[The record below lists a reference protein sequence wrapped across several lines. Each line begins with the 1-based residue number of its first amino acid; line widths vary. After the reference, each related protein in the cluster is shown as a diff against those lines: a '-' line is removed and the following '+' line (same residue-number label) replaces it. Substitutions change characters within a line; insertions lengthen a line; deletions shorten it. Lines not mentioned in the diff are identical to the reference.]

1 MSLQTRV
8 NYINRYR
15 EIAMQFSKSGLGFLI
30 EEIGLDR
37 VISLP
42 KRILMRQQN
51 NEVLEKTYAERI
63 RIFIEEMGTTFIKL
77 GQIASTRADLLPP
90 DLIKELEKLQSHV
103 APFPAAEARRL
114 IEESL
119 EAPID
124 KLFMIFDDEPVGS
137 ASIGQ
142 VHRAMLHTGED
153 VAVKIQRPNIEKTV
167 RTDLEI
173 LRHLAVLAE
182 SNLEWARNYQ
192 VTDMIE
198 EFSDALINEL
208 DYTIEARNVER
219 IGKTHNNDSKIK
231 IPEIYWEYSTKNVM
245 VMDFIKGIPVNH
257 VETLDEMNID
267 RSEVADTLAK
277 AIFQQIFEEG
287 YFHGDPHPGNVSVL
301 EDGTL
306 VFLDFGMIGRL
317 TSDLKNNFGSLL
329 ISLMRKDSAGVVKAI
344 VKMGVVPSD
353 VSMRDLN
360 REAEIMR
367 DKYYDVPL
375 AKLNFSDAVNDLFG
389 IANKYKI
396 KLPQDFTI
404 LAKTL
409 LTLESVVS
417 QLDPDFSIMDV
428 AEPFGKA
435 LMLERY
441 NPKNLLNFQIDEVQQ
456 LANELR
462 EVTENVHTFSK
473 GLKNQ
478 NLPIEIDV
486 KGRSQFSKHLDRV
499 INRLSF
505 SIVLLAFSI
514 IMVGLI
520 VGSAILGEGSII
532 FRIPIIEIA
541 AIFAMGMFSWL
552 LWSIV
557 KSGRF

>member
-15 EIAMQFSKSGLGFLI
+15 EIAKQISKSGFGYII
-30 EEIGLDR
+30 EEIGLDK

-42 KRILMRQQN
+42 RRLLLRQGN
-51 NEVLEKTYAERI
+51 EEVLEKTYAERI
-63 RIFIEEMGTTFIKL
+63 RLFIESMGTTFIKL
-77 GQIASTRADLLPP
+77 GQIASTRGDLLPP
-90 DLIKELEKLQSHV
+90 ELIKELEKLQSHV
-103 APFPAAEARRL
+103 APFPAEVARST

-119 EAPID
+119 GASID
-124 KLFMIFDDEPVGS
+124 EIFMIFDDEPVGS

-142 VHRAMLHTGED
+142 VHRAMLHSGED
-153 VAVKIQRPNIEKTV
+153 VAVKVQRPNIEGTV

-173 LRHLAVLAE
+173 LRHLANLLEA
-182 SNLEWARNYQ
+182 NLEWAKNYQ
-192 VTDMIE
+192 VTDMID
-198 EFSDALINEL
+198 EFSFALLNEL

-219 IGKTHNNDSKIK
+219 IGKTHANDPNVK
-231 IPEIYWEYSTKNVM
+231 IPNIFWDYTTKNVM

-257 VETLDEMNID
+257 FDTLDELNID
-267 RSEVADTLAK
+267 RSKLAETLAK
-277 AIFQQIFEEG
+277 AIFKQIFEDG

-317 TSDLKNNFGSLL
+317 TSDLKTNFGSLL
-329 ISLMRKDSAGVVKAI
+329 ISLMKKDASGVVKAI
-344 VKMGVVPSD
+344 VKMGVVPAD
-353 VSMRDLN
+353 VSMKQLN

-375 AKLNFSDAVNDLFG
+375 SKLNFSDAVNDLF
-389 IANKYKI
+389 IISNKYKI
-396 KLPQDFTI
+396 RLPQDFTI

-409 LTLESVVS
+409 LTLEGVVS
-417 QLDPDFSIMDV
+417 KLDPDFSIMDV
-428 AEPFGKA
+428 AEPFGKS
-435 LMLERY
+435 LLFDRY
-441 NPKNLLNFQIDEVQQ
+441 NPKNVIENQIDDAQQ
-456 LANELR
+456 IALELR
-462 EVTENVHTFSK
+462 DVTANVHQFSK
-473 GLKNQ
+473 GLKNS
-478 NLPIEIDV
+478 NLPIEIDL
-486 KGRSQFSKHLDRV
+486 KGRTQFSKHLDRV

-520 VGSAILGEGSII
+520 VGSALLGEGSII

-541 AIFAMGMFSWL
+541 AIFAAGMFIWL
-552 LWSIV
+552 MWSIV

>member
-15 EIAMQFSKSGLGFLI
+15 EIAKQISKSGFGYII
-30 EEIGLDR
+30 EEIGLDK

-42 KRILMRQQN
+42 RKLLLRQGN
-51 NEVLEKTYAERI
+51 KEVLEKTYAERI
-63 RIFIEEMGTTFIKL
+63 RLFIESMGTTFIKL
-77 GQIASTRADLLPP
+77 GQIASTRGDLLPP
-90 DLIKELEKLQSHV
+90 ELIKELEKLQSHV
-103 APFPAAEARRL
+103 APFPAEVARST

-119 EAPID
+119 GASID
-124 KLFMIFDDEPVGS
+124 EIFMIFDDEPVGS

-142 VHRAMLHTGED
+142 VHRAMLQSGED
-153 VAVKIQRPNIEKTV
+153 VAVKVQRPNIEGTV

-173 LRHLAVLAE
+173 LRHLAKLLEA
-182 SNLEWARNYQ
+182 NLEWAKNYQ
-192 VTDMIE
+192 VTDMID
-198 EFSDALINEL
+198 EFSFALLNEL

-219 IGKTHNNDSKIK
+219 IGKTHANDPNVK
-231 IPEIYWEYSTKNVM
+231 IPNIFWDYTTKNVM

-257 VETLDEMNID
+257 FDTLDELNID
-267 RSEVADTLAK
+267 RSKLAETLAK
-277 AIFQQIFEEG
+277 AIFKQIFEDG

-317 TSDLKNNFGSLL
+317 TSDLKTNFGSLL
-329 ISLMRKDSAGVVKAI
+329 ISLMKKDASGVVKAI
-344 VKMGVVPSD
+344 VKMGVVPAD
-353 VSMRDLN
+353 VSMKQLN

-367 DKYYDVPL
+367 DKYYEVPL
-375 AKLNFSDAVNDLFG
+375 SKLNFSDAVNDLF
-389 IANKYKI
+389 IISNKYKI
-396 KLPQDFTI
+396 RLPQDFTI

-409 LTLESVVS
+409 LTLEGVVS
-417 QLDPDFSIMDV
+417 KLDPDFSIMDV
-428 AEPFGKA
+428 AEPFGKS
-435 LMLERY
+435 LLFDRY
-441 NPKNLLNFQIDEVQQ
+441 NPKNVIENQIDDAQQ
-456 LANELR
+456 IALELR
-462 EVTENVHTFSK
+462 DVTANVHQFSK
-473 GLKNQ
+473 GLKNS
-478 NLPIEIDV
+478 NLPIEIDL
-486 KGRSQFSKHLDRV
+486 KGRTQFSKHLDRV

-520 VGSAILGEGSII
+520 VGSALLGEGSII

-541 AIFAMGMFSWL
+541 AIFAAGMFIWL
-552 LWSIV
+552 MWSIV

>member
-8 NYINRYR
+8 SYINRYR
-15 EIAMQFSKSGLGFLI
+15 EIAIAISKSGFGYII
-30 EEIGLDR
+30 EELGLDK

-42 KRILMRQQN
+42 RRLLIRQKDE
-51 NEVLEKTYAERI
+51 EVQELTYAERI
-63 RIFIEEMGTTFIKL
+63 RLFIESMGTTFIKL
-77 GQIASTRADLLPP
+77 GQIASTRGDLLPP
-90 DLIKELEKLQSHV
+90 ELIKELEKLQSHV
-103 APFPAAEARRL
+103 PSFPSDNVKTIIEDSLGAPMDE
-114 IEESL
+114 I
-119 EAPID
+119 
-124 KLFMIFDDEPVGS
+124 FMIFDEDPVGS

-142 VHRAMLHTGED
+142 VHRAMLLSGED
-153 VAVKIQRPNIEKTV
+153 VAVKVQRPNIEKTV

-173 LRHLAVLAE
+173 LRHLATLAE

-192 VTDMIE
+192 VTDMID
-198 EFSDALINEL
+198 EFSTALINEL
-208 DYTIEARNVER
+208 DYTIEARNMER
-219 IGKTHNNDSKIK
+219 ISKTHKYDSRVI
-231 IPEIYWEYSTKNVM
+231 IPGIHWDYTTKEVL
-245 VMDFIKGIPVNH
+245 VMDFIKGTPINQFDK
-257 VETLDEMNID
+257 LDALNID
-267 RSEVADTLAK
+267 RSKVADTLAK
-277 AIFQQIFEEG
+277 SIFKQIFEDG

-301 EDGTL
+301 NDGSL

-329 ISLMRKDSAGVVKAI
+329 ISLMKKDASGVVKSI
-344 VKMGVVPSD
+344 VKMGVVPAD
-353 VSMRDLN
+353 VSMKKLN

-375 AKLNFSDAVNDLFG
+375 SKLNFSDAVNDLFG

-409 LTLESVVS
+409 LTLEGVVS
-417 QLDPDFSIMDV
+417 KLDPDFSIMDV

-435 LMLERY
+435 LLLERY
-441 NPKNLLNFQIDEVQQ
+441 NPKNLIDFQIDELQQ
-456 LANELR
+456 IGTELR
-462 EVTENVHTFSK
+462 DVTSNVHQFSK
-473 GLKNQ
+473 GLRNS

-514 IMVGLI
+514 VMVGLI

-541 AIFAMGMFSWL
+541 AIFAMGMFIWL
-552 LWSIV
+552 IWSIV

>member
-8 NYINRYR
+8 KYINRYR
-15 EIAMQFSKSGLGFLI
+15 EIAMQFSKSGLGFII

-37 VISLP
+37 VLSLP
-42 KRILMRQQN
+42 KRILLRQQN
-51 NEVLEKTYAERI
+51 DEYLEKTYAERI

-90 DLIKELEKLQSHV
+90 DLINELEKLQSHV
-103 APFPAAEARRL
+103 SPFPASDARAL

-119 EAPID
+119 ESDID
-124 KLFMIFDDEPVGS
+124 DIFMIFDDVPVGS

-153 VAVKIQRPNIEKTV
+153 VAVKVQRPNIEKTV

-173 LRHLAVLAE
+173 LRHLALLAE
-182 SNLEWARNYQ
+182 ANLEWARNYQ
-192 VTDMIE
+192 VTDMID

-219 IGKTHNNDSKIK
+219 IGKTHRNDKKVK
-231 IPEIYWEYSTKNVM
+231 IPEIYWDYSSKNVM
-245 VMDFIKGIPVNH
+245 VMDFIKGTPVNQLKK
-257 VETLDEMNID
+257 LDELGIN
-267 RSEVADTLAK
+267 RSMVADTLARS
-277 AIFQQIFEEG
+277 IFKQIFEEG
-287 YFHGDPHPGNVSVL
+287 YFHGDPHPGNVNVL
-301 EDGTL
+301 DDGTV
-306 VFLDFGMIGRL
+306 VFLDFGMVGRL

-329 ISLMRKDSAGVVKAI
+329 ISLMKHDSDGVVKSI
-344 VKMGVVPSD
+344 VKMGVVPAD
-353 VSMRDLN
+353 VSIRDLN

-389 IANKYKI
+389 ISNKYKI

-435 LMLERY
+435 LLLERY

-456 LANELR
+456 LSSELR

-473 GLKNQ
+473 GLRNQ

-486 KGRSQFSKHLDRV
+486 KGRSEFSKHLDRV

-514 IMVGLI
+514 VMVGLI

-541 AIFAMGMFSWL
+541 AIFAMGMFVWL

>member
-15 EIAMQFSKSGLGFLI
+15 EIAKQISKSGFGYII
-30 EEIGLDR
+30 EEIGLDK

-42 KRILMRQQN
+42 RRLLLRQGN
-51 NEVLEKTYAERI
+51 EEVLEKTYAERI
-63 RIFIEEMGTTFIKL
+63 RLFIESMGTTFIKL
-77 GQIASTRADLLPP
+77 GQIASTRGDLLPP
-90 DLIKELEKLQSHV
+90 ELIKELEKLQSHV
-103 APFPAAEARRL
+103 APFPAEVARST

-119 EAPID
+119 GASID
-124 KLFMIFDDEPVGS
+124 EIFMIFDDEPVGS

-142 VHRAMLHTGED
+142 VHRAILHSGED
-153 VAVKIQRPNIEKTV
+153 VAVKVQRPNIEGTV

-173 LRHLAVLAE
+173 LRHLANLLEA
-182 SNLEWARNYQ
+182 NLEWAKNYQ
-192 VTDMIE
+192 VTDMID
-198 EFSDALINEL
+198 EFSFALLNEL

-219 IGKTHNNDSKIK
+219 IGKTHANDPNVK
-231 IPEIYWEYSTKNVM
+231 IPNIFWDYTTKNVM

-257 VETLDEMNID
+257 FDTLDELNID
-267 RSEVADTLAK
+267 RSKLAETLAK
-277 AIFQQIFEEG
+277 AIFKQIFEDG

-317 TSDLKNNFGSLL
+317 TSDLKTNFGSLL
-329 ISLMRKDSAGVVKAI
+329 ISLMKKDASGVVKAI
-344 VKMGVVPSD
+344 VKMGVVPAD
-353 VSMRDLN
+353 VSMKQLN

-375 AKLNFSDAVNDLFG
+375 SKLNFSDAVNDLFS
-389 IANKYKI
+389 ISNKYKI
-396 KLPQDFTI
+396 RLPQDFTI

-409 LTLESVVS
+409 LTLEGVVS
-417 QLDPDFSIMDV
+417 KLDYDFSIMDV
-428 AEPFGKA
+428 AEPFGKS
-435 LMLERY
+435 LLFDRY
-441 NPKNLLNFQIDEVQQ
+441 NPKNVIENQIDDAQQ
-456 LANELR
+456 IASELR
-462 EVTENVHTFSK
+462 DVTANVHQFSK
-473 GLKNQ
+473 GLKNS
-478 NLPIEIDV
+478 NLPIEIDL
-486 KGRSQFSKHLDRV
+486 KGRTQFSKHLDRV

-520 VGSAILGEGSII
+520 VGSALLGEGSII

-541 AIFAMGMFSWL
+541 AIFAAGMFIWL
-552 LWSIV
+552 MWSIV

>member
-8 NYINRYR
+8 KYINRYR
-15 EIAMQFSKSGLGFLI
+15 EIAMQFSKSGLGFII

-37 VISLP
+37 VLSLP
-42 KRILMRQQN
+42 KRILLRQQN
-51 NEVLEKTYAERI
+51 DEYLEKTYAERI

-90 DLIKELEKLQSHV
+90 DLINELEKLQSHV
-103 APFPAAEARRL
+103 SPFPASDARAL

-119 EAPID
+119 EADID
-124 KLFMIFDDEPVGS
+124 DIFMIFDDVPVGS

-153 VAVKIQRPNIEKTV
+153 VAVKVQRPNIEKTV

-173 LRHLAVLAE
+173 LRHLALLAE
-182 SNLEWARNYQ
+182 ANLEWARNYQ
-192 VTDMIE
+192 VTDMID

-219 IGKTHNNDSKIK
+219 IGKTHRNDKKIK
-231 IPEIYWEYSTKNVM
+231 IPEIYWDYSSKNVM
-245 VMDFIKGIPVNH
+245 VMDFIKGTPVNQLKK
-257 VETLDEMNID
+257 LDELGIN
-267 RSEVADTLAK
+267 RSMVADTLARS
-277 AIFQQIFEEG
+277 IFKQIFEEG
-287 YFHGDPHPGNVSVL
+287 YFHGDPHPGNVNVL
-301 EDGTL
+301 DDGTV
-306 VFLDFGMIGRL
+306 VFLDFGMVGRL

-329 ISLMRKDSAGVVKAI
+329 ISLMKHDSDGVVKSI
-344 VKMGVVPSD
+344 VKMGVVPAD
-353 VSMRDLN
+353 VSIRDLN

-389 IANKYKI
+389 ISNKYKI

-435 LMLERY
+435 LLLERY

-456 LANELR
+456 LGSELR
-462 EVTENVHTFSK
+462 EVTENVHTFTK
-473 GLKNQ
+473 GLRNQ

-486 KGRSQFSKHLDRV
+486 KGRSEFSKHLDRV

-514 IMVGLI
+514 VMVGLI

-541 AIFAMGMFSWL
+541 AIFAMGMFVWL

>member
-8 NYINRYR
+8 KYINRYR
-15 EIAMQFSKSGLGFLI
+15 EIAMQFSKSGLGFII

-37 VISLP
+37 VLSLP
-42 KRILMRQQN
+42 KRILLRQQN
-51 NEVLEKTYAERI
+51 DEYLEKTYAERI

-90 DLIKELEKLQSHV
+90 DLINELEKLQSHV
-103 APFPAAEARRL
+103 SPFPASDARAL

-119 EAPID
+119 EADID
-124 KLFMIFDDEPVGS
+124 DIFMIFDDVPVGS

-153 VAVKIQRPNIEKTV
+153 VAVKVQRPNIEKTV

-173 LRHLAVLAE
+173 LRHLALLAE
-182 SNLEWARNYQ
+182 ANLEWARNYQ
-192 VTDMIE
+192 VTDMID

-208 DYTIEARNVER
+208 DYTIETRNVER
-219 IGKTHNNDSKIK
+219 IGKTHRNDKKVK
-231 IPEIYWEYSTKNVM
+231 IPEIYWDYSSKNVM
-245 VMDFIKGIPVNH
+245 VMDFIKGTPVNQLKK
-257 VETLDEMNID
+257 LDELGIN
-267 RSEVADTLAK
+267 RSMVADTLARS
-277 AIFQQIFEEG
+277 IFKQIFEEG
-287 YFHGDPHPGNVSVL
+287 YFHGDPHPGNVNVL
-301 EDGTL
+301 DDGTV
-306 VFLDFGMIGRL
+306 VFLDFGMVGRL

-329 ISLMRKDSAGVVKAI
+329 ISLMKHDSDGVVKSI
-344 VKMGVVPSD
+344 VKMGVVPAD
-353 VSMRDLN
+353 VSIRDLN

-389 IANKYKI
+389 ISNKYKI

-435 LMLERY
+435 LLLERY

-456 LANELR
+456 LGSELR

-473 GLKNQ
+473 GLRNQ

-486 KGRSQFSKHLDRV
+486 KGRSEFSKHLDRV

-514 IMVGLI
+514 VMVGLI

-541 AIFAMGMFSWL
+541 AIFAMGMFVWL

>member
-15 EIAMQFSKSGLGFLI
+15 EIAVQFSKSGLGFII

-37 VISLP
+37 VLSLP
-42 KRILMRQQN
+42 RRVLLRQQN
-51 NEVLEKTYAERI
+51 NDVLEKTYAERI

-77 GQIASTRADLLPP
+77 GQIASTRADLLPK

-103 APFPAAEARRL
+103 VPFPAKDARRL

-119 EAPID
+119 EASID
-124 KLFMIFDDEPVGS
+124 DIFLIFDDTPVGS

-153 VAVKIQRPNIEKTV
+153 VAVKVQRPNIEKTV

-182 SNLEWARNYQ
+182 SNLEWARQYQ

-219 IGKTHNNDSKIK
+219 IGKTHKEDDDIK
-231 IPEIYWEYSTKNVM
+231 IPEIYWDYSTKNVM
-245 VMDFIKGIPVNH
+245 VMDYIKGTSINNLVKI
-257 VETLDEMNID
+257 DEMNLD
-267 RSEVADTLAK
+267 RSKIAEKLAN
-277 AIFQQIFEEG
+277 AIFKQVFEEG

-301 EDGTL
+301 DDGTL
-306 VFLDFGMIGRL
+306 VFLDFGMVGRL
-317 TSDLKNNFGSLL
+317 TSELKNNFGSLL
-329 ISLMRKDSAGVVKAI
+329 ISLMRKDSSGVVKAI
-344 VKMGVVPSD
+344 VKMGVVPGD
-353 VSMRDLN
+353 VSMSDLN
-360 REAEIMR
+360 REAEIMQ
-367 DKYYDVPL
+367 DKYYDIPL
-375 AKLNFSDAVNDLFG
+375 SQLNFSDAVNDLFG

-417 QLDPDFSIMDV
+417 QLDPDFSIMNV
-428 AEPFGKA
+428 AEPFGKT
-435 LMLERY
+435 LLFERY
-441 NPKNLLNFQIDEVQQ
+441 NPKNLVNFQIDEIQQ
-456 LANELR
+456 LGSELR
-462 EVTENVHTFSK
+462 EVTENVHQFSK
-473 GLKNQ
+473 GLRNQ
-478 NLPIEIDV
+478 NIPVEIDI
-486 KGRSQFSKHLDRV
+486 KGRSHFSKHLDRI
-499 INRLSF
+499 INKLSF

-520 VGSAILGEGSII
+520 VGSSILGEGSII

-541 AIFAMGMFSWL
+541 AIFATGMFVWL
-552 LWSIV
+552 LYSIF
-557 KSGRF
+557 KSGRL

>member
-15 EIAMQFSKSGLGFLI
+15 EIAKQISKSGFGYII
-30 EEIGLDR
+30 EEIGLDK

-42 KRILMRQQN
+42 RRLLLRQGN
-51 NEVLEKTYAERI
+51 EEVLEKTYAERI
-63 RIFIEEMGTTFIKL
+63 RLFIESMGTTFIKL
-77 GQIASTRADLLPP
+77 GQIASTRGDLLPP
-90 DLIKELEKLQSHV
+90 ELIKELEKLQSHV
-103 APFPAAEARRL
+103 APFPAEVARST

-119 EAPID
+119 GASID
-124 KLFMIFDDEPVGS
+124 EIFMIFDDEPVGS

-142 VHRAMLHTGED
+142 VHRAILHSGED
-153 VAVKIQRPNIEKTV
+153 VAVKVQRPNIEGTV

-173 LRHLAVLAE
+173 LRHLANLLEA
-182 SNLEWARNYQ
+182 NLEWAKNYQ
-192 VTDMIE
+192 VTDMID
-198 EFSDALINEL
+198 EFSFALLNEL

-219 IGKTHNNDSKIK
+219 IGKTHANDPNVK
-231 IPEIYWEYSTKNVM
+231 IPNIFWDYTTKNVM

-257 VETLDEMNID
+257 FDTLDEMNID
-267 RSEVADTLAK
+267 RSKLAETLAK
-277 AIFQQIFEEG
+277 AIFKQIFEDG

-317 TSDLKNNFGSLL
+317 TSDLKTNFGSLL
-329 ISLMRKDSAGVVKAI
+329 ISLMKKDASGVVKAI
-344 VKMGVVPSD
+344 VKMGVVPAD
-353 VSMRDLN
+353 VSMKQLN

-367 DKYYDVPL
+367 DKYYEVPL
-375 AKLNFSDAVNDLFG
+375 SKLNFSDAVNDLF
-389 IANKYKI
+389 IISNKYKI
-396 KLPQDFTI
+396 RLPQDFTI

-409 LTLESVVS
+409 LTLEGVVS
-417 QLDPDFSIMDV
+417 KLDPDFSIMDV
-428 AEPFGKA
+428 AEPFGKS
-435 LMLERY
+435 LLFDRY
-441 NPKNLLNFQIDEVQQ
+441 NPKNVIENQIDDAQQ
-456 LANELR
+456 IASELR
-462 EVTENVHTFSK
+462 DVTANVHQFSK
-473 GLKNQ
+473 GLKNS
-478 NLPIEIDV
+478 NLPIEIDL
-486 KGRSQFSKHLDRV
+486 KGRTQFSKHLDRV

-520 VGSAILGEGSII
+520 VGSALLGEGSII

-541 AIFAMGMFSWL
+541 AIFAAGMFIWL
-552 LWSIV
+552 MWSIV

>member
-15 EIAMQFSKSGLGFLI
+15 EIAKQISKSGFGYII
-30 EEIGLDR
+30 EEIGLDK

-42 KRILMRQQN
+42 RKLLLRQGN
-51 NEVLEKTYAERI
+51 KEVLEKTYAERI
-63 RIFIEEMGTTFIKL
+63 RLFIESMGTTFIKL
-77 GQIASTRADLLPP
+77 GQIASTRGDLLPP
-90 DLIKELEKLQSHV
+90 ELIKELEKLQSHV
-103 APFPAAEARRL
+103 APFPAEVARST

-119 EAPID
+119 GASIGEI
-124 KLFMIFDDEPVGS
+124 FMIFDDEPVGS

-142 VHRAMLHTGED
+142 VHRAMLHSGED
-153 VAVKIQRPNIEKTV
+153 VAVKVQRPNIEGTV

-173 LRHLAVLAE
+173 LRHLAKLLEA
-182 SNLEWARNYQ
+182 NLEWAKNYQ
-192 VTDMIE
+192 VTDMID
-198 EFSDALINEL
+198 EFSFALLNEL

-219 IGKTHNNDSKIK
+219 IGKTHANDPNVK
-231 IPEIYWEYSTKNVM
+231 IPNIFWDYTTKNVM

-257 VETLDEMNID
+257 FDTLDELNID
-267 RSEVADTLAK
+267 RSKLAETLAK
-277 AIFQQIFEEG
+277 AIFKQIFEDG

-317 TSDLKNNFGSLL
+317 TSDLKTNFGSLL
-329 ISLMRKDSAGVVKAI
+329 ISLMKKDASGVVKAI
-344 VKMGVVPSD
+344 VKMGVVPAD
-353 VSMRDLN
+353 VSMKQLN

-375 AKLNFSDAVNDLFG
+375 SKLNFSDAVNDLFS
-389 IANKYKI
+389 ISNKYKI
-396 KLPQDFTI
+396 RLPQDFTI

-409 LTLESVVS
+409 LTLEGVVS
-417 QLDPDFSIMDV
+417 KLDPDFSIMDV
-428 AEPFGKA
+428 AEPFGKS
-435 LMLERY
+435 LLFDRY
-441 NPKNLLNFQIDEVQQ
+441 NPKNVIENQIDDAQQ
-456 LANELR
+456 IALELR
-462 EVTENVHTFSK
+462 DVTANVHQFSK
-473 GLKNQ
+473 GLKNS
-478 NLPIEIDV
+478 NLPIEIDL
-486 KGRSQFSKHLDRV
+486 KGRTQFSKHLDRV

-520 VGSAILGEGSII
+520 VGSALLGEGSII

-541 AIFAMGMFSWL
+541 AIFAAGMFIWL
-552 LWSIV
+552 MWSIV

>member
-8 NYINRYR
+8 KYINRYR
-15 EIAMQFSKSGLGFLI
+15 EIAMQFSKSGLGFII

-37 VISLP
+37 VLSLP
-42 KRILMRQQN
+42 KRILLRQQN
-51 NEVLEKTYAERI
+51 DKYLEKTYAERI

-90 DLIKELEKLQSHV
+90 DLINELEKLQSHV
-103 APFPAAEARRL
+103 SPFPASDARAL

-119 EAPID
+119 EADID
-124 KLFMIFDDEPVGS
+124 DIFMIFDDVPVGS

-153 VAVKIQRPNIEKTV
+153 VAVKVQRPNIEKTV

-173 LRHLAVLAE
+173 LRHLALLAE
-182 SNLEWARNYQ
+182 ANLEWARNYQ
-192 VTDMIE
+192 VTDMID

-219 IGKTHNNDSKIK
+219 IGKTHRNDKKVK
-231 IPEIYWEYSTKNVM
+231 IPEIYWDYSSKNVM
-245 VMDFIKGIPVNH
+245 VMDFIKGTPVNQLKK
-257 VETLDEMNID
+257 LDELGIN
-267 RSEVADTLAK
+267 RSMVADTLARS
-277 AIFQQIFEEG
+277 IFKQIFEEG
-287 YFHGDPHPGNVSVL
+287 YFHGDPHPGNVNVL
-301 EDGTL
+301 DDGTV
-306 VFLDFGMIGRL
+306 VFLDFGMVGRL

-329 ISLMRKDSAGVVKAI
+329 ISLMKHDSDGVVKSI
-344 VKMGVVPSD
+344 VKMGVVPAD
-353 VSMRDLN
+353 VSIRDLN

-389 IANKYKI
+389 ISNKYKI

-435 LMLERY
+435 LLLERY

-456 LANELR
+456 LGSELR

-473 GLKNQ
+473 GLRNQ

-486 KGRSQFSKHLDRV
+486 KGRSEFSKHLDRV

-514 IMVGLI
+514 VMVGLI

-541 AIFAMGMFSWL
+541 AIFAMGMFVWL

>member
-42 KRILMRQQN
+42 KRILLRQQN
-51 NEVLEKTYAERI
+51 DEVLEKTYAERI

-77 GQIASTRADLLPP
+77 GQIASTRGDLLPP

-103 APFPAAEARRL
+103 APFPAAEARKL

-124 KLFMIFDDEPVGS
+124 ELFMIFDDTPVGS

-153 VAVKIQRPNIEKTV
+153 VAVKVQRANIEKTV

-219 IGKTHNNDSKIK
+219 IGKTHKNDDKIK

-257 VETLDEMNID
+257 FDELDKLNINRSDLAETLA
-267 RSEVADTLAK
+267 R

-301 EDGTL
+301 RDGTL

-329 ISLMRKDSAGVVKAI
+329 ISLMRKDSDGVVKAI

-375 AKLNFSDAVNDLFG
+375 SKLNFSDAVNDLFG

-435 LMLERY
+435 LLLERY
-441 NPKNLLNFQIDEVQQ
+441 NPKNLLNFQIDEIQQ
-456 LANELR
+456 LGSELR
-462 EVTENVHTFSK
+462 EVTENVHQFSK

-514 IMVGLI
+514 VMVGLI

-541 AIFAMGMFSWL
+541 AIFAMGMFIWL

>member
-8 NYINRYR
+8 KYINRYR
-15 EIAMQFSKSGLGFLI
+15 EIAMQFSKSGLGFII

-37 VISLP
+37 VLSLP
-42 KRILMRQQN
+42 KRILLRQQN
-51 NEVLEKTYAERI
+51 DEYLEKTYAERI
-63 RIFIEEMGTTFIKL
+63 RIFIEEMSTTYIKL

-90 DLIKELEKLQSHV
+90 DLINELERLQSHV
-103 APFPAAEARRL
+103 APFPASDARAL

-119 EAPID
+119 EADID
-124 KLFMIFDDEPVGS
+124 DIFMIFDDVPVGS

-153 VAVKIQRPNIEKTV
+153 VAVKVQRPNIEKTV

-173 LRHLAVLAE
+173 LRHLALLAE
-182 SNLEWARNYQ
+182 ANLEWARNYQ
-192 VTDMIE
+192 VTDMID

-219 IGKTHNNDSKIK
+219 IGKTHRNDKKVK
-231 IPEIYWEYSTKNVM
+231 IPEIYWDYSSKNVM
-245 VMDFIKGIPVNH
+245 VMDFIKGTPVNQLKK
-257 VETLDEMNID
+257 LDELGIN
-267 RSEVADTLAK
+267 RSMVADTLARS
-277 AIFQQIFEEG
+277 IFKQIFEEG
-287 YFHGDPHPGNVSVL
+287 YFHGDPHPGNVNVL
-301 EDGTL
+301 DDGTV
-306 VFLDFGMIGRL
+306 VFLDFGMVGRL

-329 ISLMRKDSAGVVKAI
+329 ISLMKHDSDGVVKSI
-344 VKMGVVPSD
+344 VKMGVLPAD
-353 VSMRDLN
+353 VSIRDLN

-389 IANKYKI
+389 ISNKYKI

-435 LMLERY
+435 LLLERY

-456 LANELR
+456 LGSELR

-473 GLKNQ
+473 GLRNQ

-486 KGRSQFSKHLDRV
+486 KGRSEFSKHLDRV

-514 IMVGLI
+514 VMVGLI

-541 AIFAMGMFSWL
+541 AIFAMGMFVWL

>member
-51 NEVLEKTYAERI
+51 NDVLEKTYAERI

-153 VAVKIQRPNIEKTV
+153 VAVKVQRPNIEKTV

-173 LRHLAVLAE
+173 LRHLAALAE

-219 IGKTHNNDSKIK
+219 IGKTHKNDANIK

-245 VMDFIKGIPVNH
+245 TMDFIKGIPVNH
-257 VETLDEMNID
+257 FDKLDEMNIN
-267 RSEVADTLAK
+267 RSELADTLAK

-329 ISLMRKDSAGVVKAI
+329 ISLMRKDSSGIVKAI

-375 AKLNFSDAVNDLFG
+375 AKLNFSEAVNDLFG
-389 IANKYKI
+389 ISNKYKI

-514 IMVGLI
+514 VMVGLI

-541 AIFAMGMFSWL
+541 AIFAMGMFAWL

>member
-42 KRILMRQQN
+42 KRILLRQQN
-51 NEVLEKTYAERI
+51 DEVLEKTYAERI

-77 GQIASTRADLLPP
+77 GQIASTRGDLLPP

-103 APFPAAEARRL
+103 APFPAAEARKL

-124 KLFMIFDDEPVGS
+124 ELFMIFDDTPVGS

-153 VAVKIQRPNIEKTV
+153 VAVKVQRANIEKRV

-219 IGKTHNNDSKIK
+219 IGKTHKNDNKIK

-257 VETLDEMNID
+257 FDELDKLNINRSDLAETLA
-267 RSEVADTLAK
+267 R

-301 EDGTL
+301 RDGTL

-317 TSDLKNNFGSLL
+317 TSDLKINFGSLL
-329 ISLMRKDSAGVVKAI
+329 ISLMRKDSDGVVKAI

-375 AKLNFSDAVNDLFG
+375 SKLNFSDAVNDLFG

-435 LMLERY
+435 LLLERY
-441 NPKNLLNFQIDEVQQ
+441 NPKNLLNFQIDEIQQ
-456 LANELR
+456 LGSELR
-462 EVTENVHTFSK
+462 EVTENVHQFSK

-514 IMVGLI
+514 VMVGLI

-541 AIFAMGMFSWL
+541 AIFAMGMFIWL

>member
-15 EIAMQFSKSGLGFLI
+15 EIAKQISKSGFGYII
-30 EEIGLDR
+30 EEIGLDK

-42 KRILMRQQN
+42 RKLLLRQGN
-51 NEVLEKTYAERI
+51 KEVLEKTYAERI
-63 RIFIEEMGTTFIKL
+63 RLFIESMGTTFIKL
-77 GQIASTRADLLPP
+77 GQIASTRGDLLPP
-90 DLIKELEKLQSHV
+90 ELIKELEKLQSHV
-103 APFPAAEARRL
+103 APFPAEVARST

-119 EAPID
+119 GASID
-124 KLFMIFDDEPVGS
+124 EIFMIFDDEPVGS

-142 VHRAMLHTGED
+142 VHRAILQSGED
-153 VAVKIQRPNIEKTV
+153 VAVKVQRPNIEGTV

-173 LRHLAVLAE
+173 LRHLAKLLEA
-182 SNLEWARNYQ
+182 NLEWAKNYQ
-192 VTDMIE
+192 VTDMID
-198 EFSDALINEL
+198 EFSFALLNEL

-219 IGKTHNNDSKIK
+219 IGKTHANDPNVK
-231 IPEIYWEYSTKNVM
+231 IPNIFWDYTTKNVM

-257 VETLDEMNID
+257 FDTLDELNID
-267 RSEVADTLAK
+267 RSKLAETLAK
-277 AIFQQIFEEG
+277 AIFKQIFEDG

-317 TSDLKNNFGSLL
+317 TSDLKTNFGSLL
-329 ISLMRKDSAGVVKAI
+329 ISLMKKDASGVVKAI
-344 VKMGVVPSD
+344 VKMGVVPAD
-353 VSMRDLN
+353 VSMKQLN

-367 DKYYDVPL
+367 DKYYEVPL
-375 AKLNFSDAVNDLFG
+375 SKLNFSDAVNDLF
-389 IANKYKI
+389 IISNKYKI
-396 KLPQDFTI
+396 RLPQDFTI

-409 LTLESVVS
+409 LTLEGVVS
-417 QLDPDFSIMDV
+417 KLDPDFSIMDV
-428 AEPFGKA
+428 AEPFGKS
-435 LMLERY
+435 LLFDRY
-441 NPKNLLNFQIDEVQQ
+441 NPKNVIENQIDDAQQ
-456 LANELR
+456 IASELR
-462 EVTENVHTFSK
+462 DVTANVHQFSK
-473 GLKNQ
+473 GLKNS
-478 NLPIEIDV
+478 NLPIEIDL
-486 KGRSQFSKHLDRV
+486 KGRTQFSKHLDRV

-520 VGSAILGEGSII
+520 VGSALLGEGSII

-541 AIFAMGMFSWL
+541 AIFAAGMFIWL
-552 LWSIV
+552 MWSIV

>member
-8 NYINRYR
+8 SYINRYR
-15 EIAMQFSKSGLGFLI
+15 EIAIAISKSGFGYII
-30 EEIGLDR
+30 EELGLDK

-42 KRILMRQQN
+42 RRILIRQKDEDVQ
-51 NEVLEKTYAERI
+51 ELTYAERI
-63 RIFIEEMGTTFIKL
+63 RLFIESMGTTFIKL
-77 GQIASTRADLLPP
+77 GQIASTRGDLLPP
-90 DLIKELEKLQSHV
+90 ELIKELEKLQSHV
-103 APFPAAEARRL
+103 PSFPSDDVKTI

-119 EAPID
+119 GASMDEI
-124 KLFMIFDDEPVGS
+124 FMIFDDDPVGS

-142 VHRAMLHTGED
+142 VHRAMLLSGED
-153 VAVKIQRPNIEKTV
+153 VAVKVQRPNIEKTV

-173 LRHLAVLAE
+173 LRHLATLAE

-192 VTDMIE
+192 VTDMID
-198 EFSDALINEL
+198 EFSTALLNEL
-208 DYTIEARNVER
+208 DYTIEARSMER
-219 IGKTHNNDSKIK
+219 IGKTHRHDSRVV
-231 IPEIYWEYSTKNVM
+231 IPGIHWDYTTKEVL
-245 VMDFIKGIPVNH
+245 VMDFIKGTPINQFDK
-257 VETLDEMNID
+257 LDALNID
-267 RSEVADTLAK
+267 RSQVADTLAK
-277 AIFQQIFEEG
+277 AIFKQIFEDG

-301 EDGTL
+301 NDGSL

-317 TSDLKNNFGSLL
+317 TSDLRNNFGSLL
-329 ISLMRKDSAGVVKAI
+329 ISLMKKDPSGVVKSI
-344 VKMGVVPSD
+344 VKMGVVPAD
-353 VSMRDLN
+353 VSMKKLN

-375 AKLNFSDAVNDLFG
+375 SKLNFSDAVNDLFN

-409 LTLESVVS
+409 LTLEGVVS
-417 QLDPDFSIMDV
+417 KLDPEFSIMNV

-435 LMLERY
+435 LLLERY
-441 NPKNLLNFQIDEVQQ
+441 NPKNLIDFQVDELQQ
-456 LANELR
+456 IGTELR
-462 EVTENVHTFSK
+462 EVTSNVHQFSK
-473 GLKNQ
+473 GLKDSNI
-478 NLPIEIDV
+478 PIEIDV

-520 VGSAILGEGSII
+520 VGSALLGEGSII

-541 AIFAMGMFSWL
+541 AIFAMGMFIWL

>member
-15 EIAMQFSKSGLGFLI
+15 EIAKQISKSGFGYII
-30 EEIGLDR
+30 EEIGLDK

-42 KRILMRQQN
+42 RRLLLRQGN
-51 NEVLEKTYAERI
+51 EEVLEKTYAERI
-63 RIFIEEMGTTFIKL
+63 RLFIESMGTTFIKL
-77 GQIASTRADLLPP
+77 GQIASTRGDLLPP
-90 DLIKELEKLQSHV
+90 ELIKELEKLQSHV
-103 APFPAAEARRL
+103 APFPAEVARST

-119 EAPID
+119 GASID
-124 KLFMIFDDEPVGS
+124 EIFMIFDDEPVGS

-142 VHRAMLHTGED
+142 VHRAILQSGED
-153 VAVKIQRPNIEKTV
+153 VAVKVQRPNIEGTV

-173 LRHLAVLAE
+173 LRHLANLLEA
-182 SNLEWARNYQ
+182 NLEWAKNYQ
-192 VTDMIE
+192 VTDMID
-198 EFSDALINEL
+198 EFSFALLNEL

-219 IGKTHNNDSKIK
+219 IGKTHANDPNVK
-231 IPEIYWEYSTKNVM
+231 IPNIFWDYTTKNVM

-257 VETLDEMNID
+257 FDTLDELNID
-267 RSEVADTLAK
+267 RSKLAETLAK
-277 AIFQQIFEEG
+277 AIFKQIFEDG

-317 TSDLKNNFGSLL
+317 TSDLKTNFGSLL
-329 ISLMRKDSAGVVKAI
+329 ISLMKKDASGVVKAI
-344 VKMGVVPSD
+344 VKMGVVPAD
-353 VSMRDLN
+353 VSMKQLN

-375 AKLNFSDAVNDLFG
+375 SKLNFSDAVNDLFS
-389 IANKYKI
+389 ISNKYKI
-396 KLPQDFTI
+396 RLPQDFTI

-409 LTLESVVS
+409 LTLEGVVS
-417 QLDPDFSIMDV
+417 KLDPDFSIMDV
-428 AEPFGKA
+428 AEPFGKS
-435 LMLERY
+435 LLFDRY
-441 NPKNLLNFQIDEVQQ
+441 NPKNVIENQIDDAQQ
-456 LANELR
+456 IASELR
-462 EVTENVHTFSK
+462 DVTANVHQFSK
-473 GLKNQ
+473 GLKNS
-478 NLPIEIDV
+478 NLPIEIDL
-486 KGRSQFSKHLDRV
+486 KGLTQFSKHLDRV

-520 VGSAILGEGSII
+520 VGSALLGEGSII

-541 AIFAMGMFSWL
+541 AIFAAGMFIWL
-552 LWSIV
+552 MWSIV

>member
-42 KRILMRQQN
+42 RRILLRQQN
-51 NEVLEKTYAERI
+51 DEVLEKTYAERI

-77 GQIASTRADLLPP
+77 GQIASMRGDLLPP
-90 DLIKELEKLQSHV
+90 DLIAELEKLQSHV
-103 APFPAAEARRL
+103 PPFPPDEARRL

-124 KLFMIFDDEPVGS
+124 ELFMIFDDKPVGS

-173 LRHLAVLAE
+173 LRHLAGLAE

-192 VTDMIE
+192 VTDMID

-219 IGKTHNNDSKIK
+219 IGKTHKNDPAIK

-245 VMDFIKGIPVNH
+245 VMDFIKGVPVNNLMK
-257 VETLDEMNID
+257 LDEMGINK
-267 RSEVADTLAK
+267 SEVANTLAR

-301 EDGTL
+301 DDGTL
-306 VFLDFGMIGRL
+306 AFLDFGMIGRL

-329 ISLMRKDSAGVVKAI
+329 ISLMRKDSGGVVKAI
-344 VKMGVVPSD
+344 VKMGVVPVD

-435 LMLERY
+435 LLLERY
-441 NPKNLLNFQIDEVQQ
+441 NPKNLLNFQIDEIQQ
-456 LANELR
+456 LGSELR
-462 EVTENVHTFSK
+462 EVTENVHQFSK

-514 IMVGLI
+514 VMVGLI
-520 VGSAILGEGSII
+520 VGSALLGEGSII

-541 AIFAMGMFSWL
+541 AIFAMIMFAWL

>member
-42 KRILMRQQN
+42 KRILLRQQN
-51 NEVLEKTYAERI
+51 DEVLEKTYAERI

-77 GQIASTRADLLPP
+77 GQIASTRGDLLPP

-103 APFPAAEARRL
+103 APFPATEARKL

-124 KLFMIFDDEPVGS
+124 ELFMIFDDTPVGS

-153 VAVKIQRPNIEKTV
+153 VAVKVQRANIEKTV

-219 IGKTHNNDSKIK
+219 IGKTHKNDNKIK

-257 VETLDEMNID
+257 FDELDKLNINRSDLAETLA
-267 RSEVADTLAK
+267 R

-301 EDGTL
+301 RDGTL

-329 ISLMRKDSAGVVKAI
+329 ISLMRKDSDGVVKAI

-375 AKLNFSDAVNDLFG
+375 SKLNFSDAVNDLFG

-435 LMLERY
+435 LLLERY
-441 NPKNLLNFQIDEVQQ
+441 NPKNLLNFQIDEIQQ
-456 LANELR
+456 LGSELR
-462 EVTENVHTFSK
+462 EVTENVHQFSK

-514 IMVGLI
+514 VMVGLI

-541 AIFAMGMFSWL
+541 AIFAMGMFIWL

>member
-42 KRILMRQQN
+42 KRILLRQQN
-51 NEVLEKTYAERI
+51 DEVLEKTYAERI

-77 GQIASTRADLLPP
+77 GQIASTRGDLLPP

-103 APFPAAEARRL
+103 APFPAAEARKL

-124 KLFMIFDDEPVGS
+124 ELFMIFDDTPVGS

-153 VAVKIQRPNIEKTV
+153 VAVKVQRANIEKRV

-219 IGKTHNNDSKIK
+219 IGKTHKNDNKIK

-257 VETLDEMNID
+257 FDELDKLNINRSDLAETLA
-267 RSEVADTLAK
+267 R

-301 EDGTL
+301 RDGTL

-329 ISLMRKDSAGVVKAI
+329 ISLMRKDSDGVVKAI

-375 AKLNFSDAVNDLFG
+375 SKLNFSDAVNDLFG

-409 LTLESVVS
+409 LTLESIVS

-435 LMLERY
+435 LLLERY
-441 NPKNLLNFQIDEVQQ
+441 NPKNLLNFQIDEIQQ
-456 LANELR
+456 LGSELR
-462 EVTENVHTFSK
+462 EVTENVHQFSK

-514 IMVGLI
+514 VMVGLI

-541 AIFAMGMFSWL
+541 AIFAMGMFIWL

>member
-15 EIAMQFSKSGLGFLI
+15 EIAKQISKSGFGYII
-30 EEIGLDR
+30 EEIGLDK

-42 KRILMRQQN
+42 RRLLLRQGN
-51 NEVLEKTYAERI
+51 EEVLEKTYAERI
-63 RIFIEEMGTTFIKL
+63 RLFIESMGTTFIKL
-77 GQIASTRADLLPP
+77 GQIASTRGDLLPP
-90 DLIKELEKLQSHV
+90 ELIKELEKLQSHV
-103 APFPAAEARRL
+103 APFPAEVARST

-119 EAPID
+119 GASID
-124 KLFMIFDDEPVGS
+124 EIFMIFDDEPVGS

-142 VHRAMLHTGED
+142 VHRAMLHSGED
-153 VAVKIQRPNIEKTV
+153 VAVKVQRPNIEGTV

-173 LRHLAVLAE
+173 LRHLAKLLEA
-182 SNLEWARNYQ
+182 NLEWAKNYQ
-192 VTDMIE
+192 VTDMID
-198 EFSDALINEL
+198 EFSFALLNEL

-219 IGKTHNNDSKIK
+219 IGKTHANDPNVK
-231 IPEIYWEYSTKNVM
+231 IPNIFWDYTTKNVM

-257 VETLDEMNID
+257 FDTLDELNID
-267 RSEVADTLAK
+267 RSKLAETLAK
-277 AIFQQIFEEG
+277 AIFKQIFEDG

-317 TSDLKNNFGSLL
+317 TSDLKTNFGSLL
-329 ISLMRKDSAGVVKAI
+329 ISLMKKDASGVVKAI
-344 VKMGVVPSD
+344 VKMGVVPAD
-353 VSMRDLN
+353 VSMKQLN

-375 AKLNFSDAVNDLFG
+375 SKLNFSDAVNDLFS
-389 IANKYKI
+389 ISNKYKI
-396 KLPQDFTI
+396 RLPQDFTI

-409 LTLESVVS
+409 LTLEGVVS
-417 QLDPDFSIMDV
+417 KLDPDFSIMDV
-428 AEPFGKA
+428 AEPFGKS
-435 LMLERY
+435 LLFDRY
-441 NPKNLLNFQIDEVQQ
+441 NPKNVIENQIDDAQQ
-456 LANELR
+456 IASELR
-462 EVTENVHTFSK
+462 DVTANVHQFSK
-473 GLKNQ
+473 GLKNS
-478 NLPIEIDV
+478 NLPIEIDL
-486 KGRSQFSKHLDRV
+486 KGRTQFSKHLDRV

-520 VGSAILGEGSII
+520 VGSALLGEGSII

-541 AIFAMGMFSWL
+541 AIFAAGMFIWL
-552 LWSIV
+552 MWSIV

>member
-124 KLFMIFDDEPVGS
+124 ELFMIFDDEPVGS

-153 VAVKIQRPNIEKTV
+153 VAVKVQRPNIEKTV

-219 IGKTHNNDSKIK
+219 IGKTHKKDSNIK

-257 VETLDEMNID
+257 FDKLDEMNIN
-267 RSEVADTLAK
+267 RSELADTLAK

-344 VKMGVVPSD
+344 VKMGVVPGD

-389 IANKYKI
+389 ISNKYKI

-441 NPKNLLNFQIDEVQQ
+441 NPKNLINFQIDEVQQ

-541 AIFAMGMFSWL
+541 AIFAMGMFAWL

>member
-42 KRILMRQQN
+42 KRILLRQQN
-51 NEVLEKTYAERI
+51 DEVLEKTYAERI

-77 GQIASTRADLLPP
+77 GQIASTRGDLLPP

-103 APFPAAEARRL
+103 APFPAAEARKL

-124 KLFMIFDDEPVGS
+124 ELFMIFDDTPVGS

-153 VAVKIQRPNIEKTV
+153 VAVKVQRANIEKTV

-219 IGKTHNNDSKIK
+219 IGKTHKNDNKIK

-257 VETLDEMNID
+257 FDELDKLNID
-267 RSEVADTLAK
+267 RSDLAETLAR

-301 EDGTL
+301 RDGTL

-317 TSDLKNNFGSLL
+317 TSDLKINFGSLL
-329 ISLMRKDSAGVVKAI
+329 ISLMRKDSDGVVKAI

-375 AKLNFSDAVNDLFG
+375 SKLNFSDAVNDLFG

-409 LTLESVVS
+409 LTLESIVS

-435 LMLERY
+435 LLLERY
-441 NPKNLLNFQIDEVQQ
+441 NPKNLLNFQIDEIQQ
-456 LANELR
+456 LGSELR
-462 EVTENVHTFSK
+462 EVTENVHQFSK

-514 IMVGLI
+514 VMVGLI

-541 AIFAMGMFSWL
+541 AIFAMGMFIWL

>member
-42 KRILMRQQN
+42 KRILLRQQN
-51 NEVLEKTYAERI
+51 DEVLEKTYAERI

-77 GQIASTRADLLPP
+77 GQIASTRGDLLPP

-103 APFPAAEARRL
+103 APFPTAEARKL

-124 KLFMIFDDEPVGS
+124 ELFMIFDDTPVGS

-153 VAVKIQRPNIEKTV
+153 VAVKVQRANIEKRV

-219 IGKTHNNDSKIK
+219 IGKTHKNDNKIK

-257 VETLDEMNID
+257 FDELDKLNINRSDLAETLA
-267 RSEVADTLAK
+267 R

-301 EDGTL
+301 RDGTL

-329 ISLMRKDSAGVVKAI
+329 ISLMRKDSDGVVKAI

-375 AKLNFSDAVNDLFG
+375 SKLNFSDAVNDLFG

-435 LMLERY
+435 LLLERY
-441 NPKNLLNFQIDEVQQ
+441 NPKNLLNFQIDEIQQ
-456 LANELR
+456 LGSELR
-462 EVTENVHTFSK
+462 EVTENVHQFSK

-514 IMVGLI
+514 VTVGLI

-541 AIFAMGMFSWL
+541 AIFAMGMFIWL

>member
-15 EIAMQFSKSGLGFLI
+15 EIAKQISKSGFGYII
-30 EEIGLDR
+30 EEIGLDK

-42 KRILMRQQN
+42 RRLLLRQGN
-51 NEVLEKTYAERI
+51 EEVLEKTYAERI
-63 RIFIEEMGTTFIKL
+63 RLFIESMGTTFIKL
-77 GQIASTRADLLPP
+77 GQIASTRGDLLPP
-90 DLIKELEKLQSHV
+90 ELIKELEKLQSHV
-103 APFPAAEARRL
+103 APFPAEVARST

-119 EAPID
+119 GASID
-124 KLFMIFDDEPVGS
+124 EIFMIFDDEPVGS

-142 VHRAMLHTGED
+142 VHRAILHSGED
-153 VAVKIQRPNIEKTV
+153 VAVKVQRPNIEGTV

-173 LRHLAVLAE
+173 LRHLANLLEA
-182 SNLEWARNYQ
+182 NLEWAKNYQ
-192 VTDMIE
+192 VTDMID
-198 EFSDALINEL
+198 EFSFALLNEL

-219 IGKTHNNDSKIK
+219 IGKTHANDPNVK
-231 IPEIYWEYSTKNVM
+231 IPNIFWDYTTKNVM

-257 VETLDEMNID
+257 FDTLDELNID
-267 RSEVADTLAK
+267 RSKLAETLAK
-277 AIFQQIFEEG
+277 AIFKQIFEDG

-317 TSDLKNNFGSLL
+317 TSDLKTNFGSLL
-329 ISLMRKDSAGVVKAI
+329 ISLMKKDASGVVKAI
-344 VKMGVVPSD
+344 VKMGVVPAD
-353 VSMRDLN
+353 VSMKQLN

-375 AKLNFSDAVNDLFG
+375 SKLNFSDAVNDLF
-389 IANKYKI
+389 IISNKYKI
-396 KLPQDFTI
+396 RLPQDFTI

-409 LTLESVVS
+409 LTLEGVVS
-417 QLDPDFSIMDV
+417 KLDPDFSIMDV
-428 AEPFGKA
+428 AEPFGKS
-435 LMLERY
+435 LLFDRY
-441 NPKNLLNFQIDEVQQ
+441 NPKNVIENQIDDAQQ
-456 LANELR
+456 IASELR
-462 EVTENVHTFSK
+462 DVTANVHQFSK
-473 GLKNQ
+473 GLKNS
-478 NLPIEIDV
+478 NLPIEIDL
-486 KGRSQFSKHLDRV
+486 KGRTQFSKHLDRV

-520 VGSAILGEGSII
+520 VGSALLGEGSII

-541 AIFAMGMFSWL
+541 AIFAAGMFIWL
-552 LWSIV
+552 MWSIV

>member
-42 KRILMRQQN
+42 KRILLRQQN
-51 NEVLEKTYAERI
+51 DEVLEKTYAERI

-77 GQIASTRADLLPP
+77 GQIASTRGDLLPP

-103 APFPAAEARRL
+103 APFPAAEARKL

-124 KLFMIFDDEPVGS
+124 ELFMIFDDTPVGS

-153 VAVKIQRPNIEKTV
+153 VAVKVQRANIEKTV

-219 IGKTHNNDSKIK
+219 IGKTHKNDNKIK

-257 VETLDEMNID
+257 FDELDKLNINRSDLAETLA
-267 RSEVADTLAK
+267 R

-301 EDGTL
+301 RDGTL

-317 TSDLKNNFGSLL
+317 TSDLKINFGSLL
-329 ISLMRKDSAGVVKAI
+329 ISLMRKDSDGVVKAI

-375 AKLNFSDAVNDLFG
+375 SKLNFSDAVNDLFG

-409 LTLESVVS
+409 LTLESIVS

-435 LMLERY
+435 LLLERY
-441 NPKNLLNFQIDEVQQ
+441 NPKNLLNFQIDEIQQ
-456 LANELR
+456 LGSELR
-462 EVTENVHTFSK
+462 EVTENVHQFSK

-514 IMVGLI
+514 VMVGLI

-541 AIFAMGMFSWL
+541 AIFAMGMFIWL

>member
-8 NYINRYR
+8 KYINRYR
-15 EIAMQFSKSGLGFLI
+15 EIAMQFSKSGLGFII

-37 VISLP
+37 VLSLP
-42 KRILMRQQN
+42 KRILLRQQN
-51 NEVLEKTYAERI
+51 DEYLEKTYAERI

-90 DLIKELEKLQSHV
+90 DLINELEKLQSHV
-103 APFPAAEARRL
+103 SPFPASDARAL

-119 EAPID
+119 ESDID
-124 KLFMIFDDEPVGS
+124 DIFMIFDDVPVGS

-153 VAVKIQRPNIEKTV
+153 VAVKVQRPNIEKTV

-173 LRHLAVLAE
+173 LRHLALLAE
-182 SNLEWARNYQ
+182 ANLEWARNYQ
-192 VTDMIE
+192 VTDMID

-219 IGKTHNNDSKIK
+219 IGKTHRNDKKVK
-231 IPEIYWEYSTKNVM
+231 IPEIYWDYSSKNVM
-245 VMDFIKGIPVNH
+245 VMDFIKGTPVNQLKK
-257 VETLDEMNID
+257 LDELGIN
-267 RSEVADTLAK
+267 RSMVADTLARS
-277 AIFQQIFEEG
+277 IFKQIFEEG
-287 YFHGDPHPGNVSVL
+287 YFHGDPHPGNVNVL
-301 EDGTL
+301 DDGTV
-306 VFLDFGMIGRL
+306 VFLDFGMVGRL

-329 ISLMRKDSAGVVKAI
+329 ISLMKHDSDGVVKSI
-344 VKMGVVPSD
+344 VKMGVVPAD
-353 VSMRDLN
+353 VSIRDLN

-389 IANKYKI
+389 ISNKYKI

-435 LMLERY
+435 LLLERY

-456 LANELR
+456 LGSELR

-473 GLKNQ
+473 GLRNQ

-486 KGRSQFSKHLDRV
+486 KGRSEFSKHLDRV

-514 IMVGLI
+514 VMVGLI

-541 AIFAMGMFSWL
+541 AIFAMGMFVWL

>member
-15 EIAMQFSKSGLGFLI
+15 EIAKQISKSGFGYII
-30 EEIGLDR
+30 EEIGLDK

-42 KRILMRQQN
+42 RKLLLRQGN
-51 NEVLEKTYAERI
+51 KEVLEKTYAERI
-63 RIFIEEMGTTFIKL
+63 RLFIESMGTTFIKL
-77 GQIASTRADLLPP
+77 GQIASTRGDLLPP
-90 DLIKELEKLQSHV
+90 ELIKELEKLQSHV
-103 APFPAAEARRL
+103 APFPAEVARST

-119 EAPID
+119 GASID
-124 KLFMIFDDEPVGS
+124 EIFMIFDDEPVGS

-142 VHRAMLHTGED
+142 VHRAILQSGED
-153 VAVKIQRPNIEKTV
+153 VAVKVQRPNIEGTV

-173 LRHLAVLAE
+173 LRHLANLLEA
-182 SNLEWARNYQ
+182 NLEWAKNYQ
-192 VTDMIE
+192 VTDMID
-198 EFSDALINEL
+198 EFSFALLNEL

-219 IGKTHNNDSKIK
+219 IGKTHANDPNVK
-231 IPEIYWEYSTKNVM
+231 IPNIFWDYTTKNVM

-257 VETLDEMNID
+257 FDTLDELNID
-267 RSEVADTLAK
+267 RSKLAETLAK
-277 AIFQQIFEEG
+277 AIFKQIFEDG

-317 TSDLKNNFGSLL
+317 TSDLKTNFGSLL
-329 ISLMRKDSAGVVKAI
+329 ISLMKKDASGVVKAI
-344 VKMGVVPSD
+344 VKMGVVPAD
-353 VSMRDLN
+353 VSMKQLN

-375 AKLNFSDAVNDLFG
+375 SKLNFSDAVNDLFS
-389 IANKYKI
+389 ISNKYKI
-396 KLPQDFTI
+396 RLPQDFTI

-409 LTLESVVS
+409 LTLEGVVS
-417 QLDPDFSIMDV
+417 KLDPDFSIMDV
-428 AEPFGKA
+428 AEPFGKS
-435 LMLERY
+435 LLFDRY
-441 NPKNLLNFQIDEVQQ
+441 NPKNVIENQIDDAQQ
-456 LANELR
+456 IALELR
-462 EVTENVHTFSK
+462 DVTANVHQFSK
-473 GLKNQ
+473 GLKNS
-478 NLPIEIDV
+478 NLPIEIDL
-486 KGRSQFSKHLDRV
+486 KGRTQFSKHLDRV

-520 VGSAILGEGSII
+520 VGSALLGEGSII

-541 AIFAMGMFSWL
+541 AIFAAGMFIWL
-552 LWSIV
+552 MWSIV

>member
-15 EIAMQFSKSGLGFLI
+15 EIANQISKSGFGYII
-30 EEIGLDR
+30 EEIGLDK

-42 KRILMRQQN
+42 RRLLLRQGN
-51 NEVLEKTYAERI
+51 EEVLEKTYAERI
-63 RIFIEEMGTTFIKL
+63 RLFIESMGTTFIKL
-77 GQIASTRADLLPP
+77 GQIASTRGDLLPP
-90 DLIKELEKLQSHV
+90 ELIKELEKLQSHV
-103 APFPAAEARRL
+103 APFPAEVARST

-119 EAPID
+119 GASID
-124 KLFMIFDDEPVGS
+124 EIFMIFDDEPVGS

-142 VHRAMLHTGED
+142 VHRAILQSGED
-153 VAVKIQRPNIEKTV
+153 VAVKVQRPNIEGTV

-173 LRHLAVLAE
+173 LRHLANLLEA
-182 SNLEWARNYQ
+182 NLEWAKNYQ
-192 VTDMIE
+192 VTDMID
-198 EFSDALINEL
+198 EFSFALLNEL

-219 IGKTHNNDSKIK
+219 IGKTHANDPNVK
-231 IPEIYWEYSTKNVM
+231 IPNIFWDYTTKNVM

-257 VETLDEMNID
+257 FDTLDELNID
-267 RSEVADTLAK
+267 RSKLAETLAK
-277 AIFQQIFEEG
+277 AIFKQIFEDG

-317 TSDLKNNFGSLL
+317 TSDLKTNFGSLL
-329 ISLMRKDSAGVVKAI
+329 ISLMKKDASGVVKAI
-344 VKMGVVPSD
+344 VKMGVVPAD
-353 VSMRDLN
+353 VSMKQLN

-367 DKYYDVPL
+367 DKYYEVPL
-375 AKLNFSDAVNDLFG
+375 SKLNFSDAVNDLFS
-389 IANKYKI
+389 ISNKYKI
-396 KLPQDFTI
+396 RLPQDFTI

-409 LTLESVVS
+409 LTLEGVVS
-417 QLDPDFSIMDV
+417 KLDPDFSIMDV
-428 AEPFGKA
+428 AEPFGKS
-435 LMLERY
+435 LLFDRY
-441 NPKNLLNFQIDEVQQ
+441 NPKNVIENQIDDAQQ
-456 LANELR
+456 IASELR
-462 EVTENVHTFSK
+462 DVTANVHQFSK
-473 GLKNQ
+473 GLKNS
-478 NLPIEIDV
+478 NLPIEIDL
-486 KGRSQFSKHLDRV
+486 KGRTQFSKHLDRV

-520 VGSAILGEGSII
+520 VGSALLGEGSII

-541 AIFAMGMFSWL
+541 AIFAAGMFIWL
-552 LWSIV
+552 MWSIV

>member
-51 NEVLEKTYAERI
+51 DEVLEKTYAERI

-77 GQIASTRADLLPP
+77 GQIASTRGDLLPP
-90 DLIKELEKLQSHV
+90 DLITELEKLQSHV
-103 APFPAAEARRL
+103 SPFPAAEARRI

-124 KLFMIFDDEPVGS
+124 ELFMIFDDAPVGS

-173 LRHLAVLAE
+173 LRHLAALAE
-182 SNLEWARNYQ
+182 ANLEWARNYQ

-219 IGKTHNNDSKIK
+219 IGKTHKKDSNIK

-257 VETLDEMNID
+257 FDKLDEMNIN
-267 RSEVADTLAK
+267 RGELADTLAK

-344 VKMGVVPSD
+344 VKMGVVPGD

-389 IANKYKI
+389 ISNKYKI

-441 NPKNLLNFQIDEVQQ
+441 NPKNLINFQIDEVQQ

-541 AIFAMGMFSWL
+541 AIFAMGMFAWL

>member
-8 NYINRYR
+8 KYINRYR
-15 EIAMQFSKSGLGFLI
+15 EIAMQFSKSGLGFII

-37 VISLP
+37 VLSLP
-42 KRILMRQQN
+42 KRILLRQQN
-51 NEVLEKTYAERI
+51 DEYLEKTYAERI

-90 DLIKELEKLQSHV
+90 DLINELEKLQSHV
-103 APFPAAEARRL
+103 SPFPASDARAL

-119 EAPID
+119 EADID
-124 KLFMIFDDEPVGS
+124 DIFMIFDDVPVGS

-153 VAVKIQRPNIEKTV
+153 VAVKVQRPNIEKTV

-173 LRHLAVLAE
+173 LRHLALLAE
-182 SNLEWARNYQ
+182 ANLEWARNYQ
-192 VTDMIE
+192 VTDMID

-219 IGKTHNNDSKIK
+219 IGKTHRNDIKVK
-231 IPEIYWEYSTKNVM
+231 IPEIYWDYSSKNVM
-245 VMDFIKGIPVNH
+245 VMDFIKGTPVNQLKK
-257 VETLDEMNID
+257 LDELGIN
-267 RSEVADTLAK
+267 RSMVADTLARS
-277 AIFQQIFEEG
+277 IFKQIFEEG
-287 YFHGDPHPGNVSVL
+287 YFHGDPHPGNVNVL
-301 EDGTL
+301 DDGTV
-306 VFLDFGMIGRL
+306 VFLDFGMVGRL

-329 ISLMRKDSAGVVKAI
+329 ISLMKHDSDGVVKSI
-344 VKMGVVPSD
+344 VKMGVVPAD
-353 VSMRDLN
+353 VSIRDLN

-389 IANKYKI
+389 ISNKYKI

-435 LMLERY
+435 LLLERY

-456 LANELR
+456 LGSELR

-473 GLKNQ
+473 GLRNQ

-486 KGRSQFSKHLDRV
+486 KGRSEFSKHLDRV

-514 IMVGLI
+514 VMVGLI

-541 AIFAMGMFSWL
+541 AIFAMGMFVWL

>member
-1 MSLQTRV
+1 
-8 NYINRYR
+8 
-15 EIAMQFSKSGLGFLI
+15 
-30 EEIGLDR
+30 
-37 VISLP
+37 
-42 KRILMRQQN
+42 
-51 NEVLEKTYAERI
+51 
-63 RIFIEEMGTTFIKL
+63 
-77 GQIASTRADLLPP
+77 
-90 DLIKELEKLQSHV
+90 
-103 APFPAAEARRL
+103 
-114 IEESL
+114 
-119 EAPID
+119 
-124 KLFMIFDDEPVGS
+124 
-137 ASIGQ
+137 
-142 VHRAMLHTGED
+142 
-153 VAVKIQRPNIEKTV
+153 
-167 RTDLEI
+167 
-173 LRHLAVLAE
+173 
-182 SNLEWARNYQ
+182 
-192 VTDMIE
+192 
-198 EFSDALINEL
+198 
-208 DYTIEARNVER
+208 
-219 IGKTHNNDSKIK
+219 
-231 IPEIYWEYSTKNVM
+231 
-245 VMDFIKGIPVNH
+245 
-257 VETLDEMNID
+257 
-267 RSEVADTLAK
+267 
-277 AIFQQIFEEG
+277 
-287 YFHGDPHPGNVSVL
+287 
-301 EDGTL
+301 
-306 VFLDFGMIGRL
+306 MIGRL

-329 ISLMRKDSAGVVKAI
+329 ISLMRKDSSGIVKAI

-375 AKLNFSDAVNDLFG
+375 AKLNFSEAVNDLFG
-389 IANKYKI
+389 ISNKYKI

-514 IMVGLI
+514 VMVGLI

-541 AIFAMGMFSWL
+541 AIFAMGMFAWL

>member
-8 NYINRYR
+8 KYINRYR
-15 EIAMQFSKSGLGFLI
+15 EIAMQFSKSGLGFII

-37 VISLP
+37 VLSLP
-42 KRILMRQQN
+42 KRILLRQQN
-51 NEVLEKTYAERI
+51 DEYLEKTYAERI

-90 DLIKELEKLQSHV
+90 DLINELEKLQSHV
-103 APFPAAEARRL
+103 SPFSASDARAL

-119 EAPID
+119 EADID
-124 KLFMIFDDEPVGS
+124 DIFMIFDDVPVGS

-153 VAVKIQRPNIEKTV
+153 VAVKVQRPNIEKTV

-173 LRHLAVLAE
+173 LRHLALLAE
-182 SNLEWARNYQ
+182 ANLEWARNYQ
-192 VTDMIE
+192 VTDMID

-219 IGKTHNNDSKIK
+219 IGKTHRNDKKVK
-231 IPEIYWEYSTKNVM
+231 IPEIYWDYSSKNVM
-245 VMDFIKGIPVNH
+245 VMDFVKGTPVNQLKK
-257 VETLDEMNID
+257 LDELGIN
-267 RSEVADTLAK
+267 RSMVADTLARS
-277 AIFQQIFEEG
+277 IFKQIFEEG
-287 YFHGDPHPGNVSVL
+287 YFHGDPHPGNVNVL
-301 EDGTL
+301 DDGTV
-306 VFLDFGMIGRL
+306 VFLDFGMVGRL

-329 ISLMRKDSAGVVKAI
+329 ISLMKHDSDGVVKSI
-344 VKMGVVPSD
+344 VKMGVVPAD
-353 VSMRDLN
+353 VSIRDLN

-389 IANKYKI
+389 ISNKYKI

-435 LMLERY
+435 LLLERY

-456 LANELR
+456 LGSELR

-473 GLKNQ
+473 GLRNQ

-486 KGRSQFSKHLDRV
+486 KGRSEFSKHLDRV

-514 IMVGLI
+514 VMVGLI

-541 AIFAMGMFSWL
+541 AIFAMGMFVWL

>member
-30 EEIGLDR
+30 EEIGIDR

-42 KRILMRQQN
+42 KRILLRQQN
-51 NEVLEKTYAERI
+51 DEVLEKTYAERI

-77 GQIASTRADLLPP
+77 GQIASTRGDLLPP

-103 APFPAAEARRL
+103 APFPATEARKL

-124 KLFMIFDDEPVGS
+124 KLFMIFDDTPVGS

-153 VAVKIQRPNIEKTV
+153 VAVKVQRANIEKTV

-219 IGKTHNNDSKIK
+219 IGKTHKNDDKIK

-257 VETLDEMNID
+257 FAELDKLNINRSDLAETLA
-267 RSEVADTLAK
+267 R

-301 EDGTL
+301 TDGTL

-329 ISLMRKDSAGVVKAI
+329 ISLMRKDSDGVVKAI

-375 AKLNFSDAVNDLFG
+375 SKLNFSDAVNDLFG

-428 AEPFGKA
+428 AEPFGKT
-435 LMLERY
+435 LLLERY
-441 NPKNLLNFQIDEVQQ
+441 NPKNLLNFQIDEIQQ
-456 LANELR
+456 LGSELR
-462 EVTENVHTFSK
+462 EVTENVHQFSK

-514 IMVGLI
+514 VMVGLI

-541 AIFAMGMFSWL
+541 AIFAMGMFIWL

>member
-15 EIAMQFSKSGLGFLI
+15 EIAIQFSKSGLGFLI

-42 KRILMRQQN
+42 KRILLRQQN
-51 NEVLEKTYAERI
+51 DEVLEKTYAERI

-77 GQIASTRADLLPP
+77 GQIASTRGDLLPP

-103 APFPAAEARRL
+103 APFPAAEARKL

-124 KLFMIFDDEPVGS
+124 ELFMIFDDTPVGS

-153 VAVKIQRPNIEKTV
+153 VAVKVQRANIEKTV

-219 IGKTHNNDSKIK
+219 IGKTHKNDNKIK

-257 VETLDEMNID
+257 FDELDKLNINRSDLAETLA
-267 RSEVADTLAK
+267 R

-301 EDGTL
+301 RDGTL

-317 TSDLKNNFGSLL
+317 TSDLKINFGSLL
-329 ISLMRKDSAGVVKAI
+329 ISLMRKDSDGVVKAI

-375 AKLNFSDAVNDLFG
+375 SKLNFSDAVNDLFG

-409 LTLESVVS
+409 LTLESIVS

-435 LMLERY
+435 LLLERY
-441 NPKNLLNFQIDEVQQ
+441 NPKNLLNFQIDEIQQ
-456 LANELR
+456 LGSELR
-462 EVTENVHTFSK
+462 EVTENVHQFSK

-514 IMVGLI
+514 VMVGLI

-541 AIFAMGMFSWL
+541 AIFAMGMFIWL

>member
-42 KRILMRQQN
+42 KRILLRQQN
-51 NEVLEKTYAERI
+51 DEVLEKTYAERI

-77 GQIASTRADLLPP
+77 GQIASTRGDLLPP

-103 APFPAAEARRL
+103 APFPAAEARKL

-124 KLFMIFDDEPVGS
+124 ELFMIFDDTPVGS

-153 VAVKIQRPNIEKTV
+153 VAVKVQRANIEKTV

-219 IGKTHNNDSKIK
+219 IGKTHKNDDKIK

-257 VETLDEMNID
+257 FDELDKLNINRSALAETLA
-267 RSEVADTLAK
+267 R

-301 EDGTL
+301 TDGTL

-329 ISLMRKDSAGVVKAI
+329 ISLMRKDSDGVVKAI

-375 AKLNFSDAVNDLFG
+375 SKLNFSDAVNDLFG

-435 LMLERY
+435 LLLERY
-441 NPKNLLNFQIDEVQQ
+441 NPKNLLNFQIDEIQQ
-456 LANELR
+456 LGSELR
-462 EVTENVHTFSK
+462 EVTENVHQFSK

-514 IMVGLI
+514 VMVGLI

-541 AIFAMGMFSWL
+541 AIFAMGMFIWL